1 MQVRGS
7 KVTFFYNVGSVTL
20 LDTETALVGTD
31 SMAMLQCEFVGYLPS
46 PYTVQW
52 FNGIHNIT
60 PDKKYTINTA
70 RNGSNSS
77 VLSGESD
84 AGNSIISTLTITSL
98 NEEDQGNYSCTMM
111 ESGLTGTVELIFKGT
126 GKQNTTAF

>member
-1 MQVRGS
+1 
-7 KVTFFYNVGSVTL
+7 
-20 LDTETALVGTD
+20 
-31 SMAMLQCEFVGYLPS
+31 MLQCEFVGYLPS

-60 PDKKYTINTA
+60 TDEKYTIHIA

-84 AGNSIISTLTITSL
+84 AGNSIISTLNITSL

-126 GKQNTTAF
+126 GKQRNITFIILLV

>member
-1 MQVRGS
+1 
-7 KVTFFYNVGSVTL
+7 
-20 LDTETALVGTD
+20 
-31 SMAMLQCEFVGYLPS
+31 MAMLQCELVGYLPS

-60 PDKKYTINTA
+60 PDKKYTIHTA
-70 RNGSNSS
+70 RNGINSS
-77 VLSGESD
+77 VLSGESN

-98 NEEDQGNYSCTMM
+98 NKEDQGNYRCTMM

-126 GKQNTTAF
+126 DKQNITAF